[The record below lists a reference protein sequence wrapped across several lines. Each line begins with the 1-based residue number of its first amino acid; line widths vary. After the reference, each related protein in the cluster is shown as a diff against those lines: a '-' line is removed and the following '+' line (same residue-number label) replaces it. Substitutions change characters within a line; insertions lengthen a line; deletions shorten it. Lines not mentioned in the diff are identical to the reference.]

1 MMLMA
6 GHHDPFLAE
15 LIQAPGAVY
24 NRLSNRARSAEG
36 RPGGFAFPEILPTLE
51 TILEDLT
58 GRIGTRVAEDDELE
72 ALRTEAISLR
82 TRNAPYVDT
91 LHFIAR
97 YIEHVDARV
106 CERQPHLSRELK
118 PKVREEFA
126 DLLRLAPDVLVFPTF
141 SALNRR
147 FFIRTRAVALQP
159 LGLTTTAVHADGDL
173 RSPAEFFYHD
183 LDHVRFF
190 VREDLLAL
198 GIEVPD
204 AYRSVDGLSPAST
217 FDPVSQRHRTF
228 LHHAVAELRRAAPLL
243 RQGEKKRLALGLR
256 LEKVIDDLA
265 LSDTDV
271 ADAAELLLFE
281 IVHEKSFPMDA
292 AVLER
297 ELSLPAHVEKLRKKF
312 DQKFYGPDGIP
323 QGTIEA
329 LETARRLLLRGM

>member
-159 LGLTTTAVHADGDL
+159 LGLPTTAVHAAGDL
-173 RSPAEFFYHD
+173 RP
-183 LDHVRFF
+183 
-190 VREDLLAL
+190 
-198 GIEVPD
+198 P
-204 AYRSVDGLSPAST
+204 PAS
-217 FDPVSQRHRTF
+217 F
-228 LHHAVAELRRAAPLL
+228 
-243 RQGEKKRLALGLR
+243 
-256 LEKVIDDLA
+256 
-265 LSDTDV
+265 
-271 ADAAELLLFE
+271 
-281 IVHEKSFPMDA
+281 
-292 AVLER
+292 
-297 ELSLPAHVEKLRKKF
+297 
-312 DQKFYGPDGIP
+312 
-323 QGTIEA
+323 
-329 LETARRLLLRGM
+329 